1 MCVNPVRNTSAMKQS
16 KEDGAAIYEEPDILT
31 PPTPALELEACPA
44 YEVTKMK

>member
-1 MCVNPVRNTSAMKQS
+1 MCVNPVGNTSTMKQS

-31 PPTPALELEACPA
+31 PTPALEMEACPA